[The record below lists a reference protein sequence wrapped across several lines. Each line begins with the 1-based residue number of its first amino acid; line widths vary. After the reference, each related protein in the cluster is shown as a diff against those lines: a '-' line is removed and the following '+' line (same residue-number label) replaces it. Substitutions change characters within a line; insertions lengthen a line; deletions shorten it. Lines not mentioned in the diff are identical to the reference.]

1 MKNYY
6 IGLALAAIAFSAC
19 SQKEDIT
26 SPLVGQAINATFS
39 VGGAQTRV
47 NTLDEQANTWEDG
60 DKIKA
65 KVTGG
70 GKTTESVLTAT
81 VSENGMVSWS
91 HHKNFVWQDNGE
103 HTIHVSYPSDYP
115 YENGRWT
122 LPLEQNTLGGLK
134 GADFIDGKY
143 EGDPSNYVQI
153 QAAHRLAMVTV
164 TYEIGT
170 ADFAEGTTL
179 ENPVVKSPYDKFS
192 SGTDGKVIGVTGSSG
207 VVEVKVYVH
216 EGENKFSAIIVP
228 GKINVDSEFLS
239 FSVGKK
245 KYVSKLKLSTDF
257 EGGTC
262 YTYSLKVG
270 KNKVELTQIK
280 VDDFPDGWTTEEELK

>member
-26 SPLVGQAINATFS
+26 SPLVGQPINATFS

-70 GKTTESVLTAT
+70 GKTTESVLTAS
-81 VSENGMVSWS
+81 VENDILSWS
-91 HHKNFVWQDNGE
+91 HHKNFVWQDNGK

-207 VVEVKVYVH
+207 VVEVNAYKH
-216 EGENKFSAIIVP
+216 ENANKFSAIIVP
-228 GKINVDSEFLS
+228 GTLGKDSEFLS
-239 FSVGKK
+239 FFVGGKN
-245 KYVSKLKLSTDF
+245 YVSKLKYSDATF

-262 YTYSLKVG
+262 YTYKLKVG
-270 KNKVELTQIK
+270 KNKVELTRID
-280 VDDFPDGWTTEEELK
+280 VGNFPGGWTKEEELK